1 MNTVVNKKWNKRE
14 QAKAFLHFIVSAL
27 QCIVLKSMRIFPL
40 RKNRIFTILEN
51 INLFFIAISFL
62 KKNEIHQR
70 LSQAVHCMNQRDANN
85 LLNKLIPTKNSPTVN
100 HKIHLQKN

>member
-1 MNTVVNKKWNKRE
+1 MLR
-14 QAKAFLHFIVSAL
+14 
-27 QCIVLKSMRIFPL
+27 VLFPGRDSSL
-40 RKNRIFTILEN
+40 GTYIILTILEN

-62 KKNEIHQR
+62 KKNEIHQS